1 MLTWETVETIASTRG
16 YPRKTIRMWRERG
29 VSHKARIDL
38 FKAAEATDL
47 KFDIADF
54 DALPIEKPTKAKAA

>member
-1 MLTWETVETIASTRG
+1 MLTWDTVETIALARG

-38 FKAAEATDL
+38 FKAAEQTRL
-47 KFDIADF
+47 KFDIAEF
-54 DALPIEKPTKAKAA
+54 ENLPVEKRAA